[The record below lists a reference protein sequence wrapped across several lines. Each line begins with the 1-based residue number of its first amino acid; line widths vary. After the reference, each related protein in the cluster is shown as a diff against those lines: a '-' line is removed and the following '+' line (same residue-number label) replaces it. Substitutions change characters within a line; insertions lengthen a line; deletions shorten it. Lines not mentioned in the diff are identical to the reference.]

1 MKNQDQKQK
10 KVKIKNN
17 SLSSAL
23 VNFQT
28 LIGYAATGITLV
40 LIAFIK
46 FLSFNLVFVNICNVL
61 FNSSLTLL

>member
-1 MKNQDQKQK
+1 MKNQDQNQK

-17 SLSSAL
+17 SMSSAL

-28 LIGYAATGITLV
+28 LIGYAATGVTLV

>member
-1 MKNQDQKQK
+1 MKNQDQNQK
-10 KVKIKNN
+10 KVKIKHN

-46 FLSFNLVFVNICNVL
+46 YLSFNLVFVNICNVL

>member
-1 MKNQDQKQK
+1 MKNQDQNQK
-10 KVKIKNN
+10 KVKIKHN

>member
-1 MKNQDQKQK
+1 MKNQDQNQK
-10 KVKIKNN
+10 KVKIKHN

-28 LIGYAATGITLV
+28 LIGYAATEITLV

-46 FLSFNLVFVNICNVL
+46 YLSFNLVFVNICNVL